1 MYRLIALAIAI
12 MTLGGCALFSTP
24 ASVPVV
30 EDEVGSG
37 RFSLENDN
45 RIGTLATV
53 AQRRLALIRF
63 KDGKFCAEPPPDA
76 ADNISATLS
85 TALSG
90 SSGNVQANAQL
101 VASIASVAKQLFY
114 RSQGLQLYRDG
125 SFALCN
131 AYLNGT
137 INDAVFQS
145 KQAELLETAKALIA
159 QEIPYLEKIKADPIG
174 SPASPNPSTPNPSEP
189 APGAPT
195 GGGTTPR

>member
-1 MYRLIALAIAI
+1 MYRLIVFALTI
-12 MTLGGCALFSTP
+12 MMLGGCALFSNP
-24 ASVPVV
+24 ASIPVV

-37 RFSLENDN
+37 KYSFENDN

-76 ADNISATLS
+76 ADNISSTLS
-85 TALSG
+85 TAFSG
-90 SSGNVQANAQL
+90 SSGNIQANAQL
-101 VASIASVAKQLFY
+101 VASIATVVKQLFY

-137 INDAVFQS
+137 ISEAVFQT
-145 KQAELLETAKALIA
+145 KQAELLDTAKALIA
-159 QEIPYLEKIKADPIG
+159 LEIPFLDKIKTDPIG
-174 SPASPNPSTPNPSEP
+174 SPVIPNPSTLKLPEPVPSTP
-189 APGAPT
+189 S
-195 GGGTTPR
+195 GGGTNPQ